1 LDYRTSFGAALGLMQ
16 RSAQL
21 MSAFLPGHEMQEARN
36 KLEAFRLFA
45 YVDRELHF
53 PANRPSLQSMVCRA
67 QALPPWQRNFA
78 LEGVAQYYT
87 SRVIAEN
94 PVTRLLADPDLPETA
109 MVPMHAGMGTAFAE
123 TALSNLGERPSKAN
137 LHGALETFIEL
148 CHANSRPGWHENSIE
163 AMGLAVRTLHPHLLM
178 QVSRAIGAIDEGT
191 ERLFWHG
198 VGRSLYFVPMNFITL
213 GGSHERALRG
223 AIDEAP
229 TLEDRHNT
237 VAGLVWA
244 VTLVNIRHPAVL
256 ENLLRAARGIRM
268 PAAVTNGVVS
278 ALMVWKHMAPWKEEV
293 LAPYLRSSSPG
304 GSGST
309 LWNDL
314 VALPAA
320 HAFAET
326 FPTLTGPAA
335 PGQPTI
341 ASLFQYRDTRM
352 NLAEV
357 SPA

>member
-1 LDYRTSFGAALGLMQ
+1 MQ

-21 MSAFLPGHEMQEARN
+21 MSAFLPGHEMQEAQN

-45 YVDRELHF
+45 YADRELRF

-87 SRVIAEN
+87 SGAIPEN
-94 PVTRLLADPDLPETA
+94 PLTCLLGDPYLPETA

-178 QVSRAIGAIDEGT
+178 QVSGAIGAIDGVVPGNT
-191 ERLFWHG
+191 VPGNTMQRLFWHG

-213 GGSHERALRG
+213 GGSHERALRA

-304 GSGST
+304 TSGSGTSGST

-326 FPTLTGPAA
+326 FPALTGPAV

-341 ASLFQYRDTRM
+341 ASLFQYRDTR
-352 NLAEV
+352 V